1 MYAIEE
7 VDKDNIDSSNN
18 RPKLVPS
25 EDGIVGKVNPIEYFN
40 EVGAERIVVN
50 TSLRNNSNN
59 TNSVVRFARHHP
71 ERLNDVINDDHYFKQ
86 IGGEIPEPKNV
97 LDGDNY
103 TYNDGGRHLR
113 KQNHHESPHRQLS
126 SEVLSPQFHR
136 RQSSLPTTGVI
147 KNLVVLLQFNDHA
160 KARRDLPKHAE
171 IKGLMETLTN
181 VYLENSLGKLTIE
194 STIVPEWIT
203 TTHGEAWY
211 AEERSGTTNLH
222 EAMRDALD
230 YLGNNNIIDFSQ
242 YDGNGDGY
250 VDSVTFLHS
259 GYGAEHGGTDCKGQE
274 YPNRIWTHQWQL
286 FGDRDG
292 NNIGPW
298 ICNMTTTTTT
308 EKNARIG
315 IGARISG
322 RNDRS
327 DNIKVWTYQMA
338 SALRGTCGNSIAPV
352 GHIAHEF
359 GHVIGLPDLSSG
371 GGNGIGGFCLMADA
385 WGFDKTLDHPSQL
398 SGWAKMKLGWLEPRE
413 PTFGLNMIDAAE
425 EYSTETQL
433 YKIGDGDYNFP
444 QNEYLLIEYR
454 AKKGMDRHM
463 PGEGLLIYHV
473 DESPDVPG
481 VSLIIFILKYY
492 LYYITSHHI
501 ISVRFDCSV
510 FLLELTLHATT
521 VFFFFC
527 FFFLFPF

>member
-7 VDKDNIDSSNN
+7 VDKDSIDFPNS

-25 EDGIVGKVNPIEYFN
+25 EDGVVGKINPIEYYS
-40 EVGAERIVVN
+40 ELGAKTIVVN
-50 TSLRNNSNN
+50 TSLRSNIN
-59 TNSVVRFARHHP
+59 FTNSIVRLARHHP
-71 ERLNDVINDDHYFKQ
+71 ERLNDVISDDHYFKQ
-86 IGGEIPEPKNV
+86 IGGEIPEPNNV
-97 LDGDNY
+97 HEGDK
-103 TYNDGGRHLR
+103 YNDGGHHLR
-113 KQNHHESPHRQLS
+113 KQHHETPHRQLS

-136 RQSSLPTTGVI
+136 RQSTLPTSGFI
-147 KNLVVLLQFNDHA
+147 KNLVVLLQFNDHD
-160 KARRDLPKHAE
+160 KARRDLPKHEE
-171 IKGLMETLTN
+171 IEHLMETLTS
-181 VYLENSLGKLTIE
+181 VYSENSLGKLTIE

-203 TTHGEAWY
+203 TTYDEAWY

-222 EAMRDALD
+222 EAMREALD
-230 YLGNNNIIDFSQ
+230 YLDNNNIIDFSQ
-242 YDGNGDGY
+242 YDENGDGY

-274 YPNRIWTHQWQL
+274 YQNRIWTHQWQL

-298 ICNMTTTTTT
+298 MSNRTTTTSTT
-308 EKNARIG
+308 EKNARLG
-315 IGARISG
+315 FGGRISG
-322 RNDRS
+322 RNNRS
-327 DNIKVWTYQMA
+327 DNTKVWTYQMA

-385 WGFDKTLDHPSQL
+385 WGFDKTLDHPSHL

-413 PTFGLNMIDAAE
+413 PTFGVNTIDAAE
-425 EYSTETQL
+425 EYSTGTQL

-454 AKKGMDRHM
+454 AKKGMDKHM

-481 VSLIIFILKYY
+481 VSFIIFILMIIMYR
-492 LYYITSHHI
+492 ITLSPF
-501 ISVRFDCSV
+501 VFTV
-510 FLLELTLHATT
+510 QFLLELTVHVTT
-521 VFFFFC
+521 VFFLHFHSKEH
-527 FFFLFPF
+527 